1 MKMED
6 DEIISKTIKK
16 EGIKSIDDIKDEREI
31 EMMKNFMN
39 NLVQNNSINKDN
51 IIIRKNL
58 EEANEARKFL
68 NLKIP
73 EIKNDFNDQIEMQTR
88 SLIKRTE
95 KELSERNS
103 AKGLK
108 K

>member
-1 MKMED
+1 MED

-31 EMMKNFMN
+31 EIMKNFMN
-39 NLVQNNSINKDN
+39 DLIQNKSIKKDN
-51 IIIRKNL
+51 ILMRKNI

-73 EIKNDFNDQIEMQTR
+73 EIKNDINDQIEIQTR
-88 SLIKRTE
+88 NLIKKVE

>member
-1 MKMED
+1 MED
-6 DEIISKTIKK
+6 DEIMSKTNKK
-16 EGIKSIDDIKDEREI
+16 EGIKSIDEIKDEREI

-39 NLVQNNSINKDN
+39 DLVQNNSIKKDN
-51 IIIRKNL
+51 IIVRKNI

-68 NLKIP
+68 DLKMP
-73 EIKNDFNDQIEMQTR
+73 EIKNDINDQIEIQTR
-88 SLIKRTE
+88 NLIKRVE

>member
-1 MKMED
+1 MED
-6 DEIISKTIKK
+6 DEIISKTNKK

-39 NLVQNNSINKDN
+39 DLVQNNSIKKDK
-51 IIIRKNL
+51 IIMRKNI

-68 NLKIP
+68 ELKMP
-73 EIKNDFNDQIEMQTR
+73 EIKNDINDQIEIQTR
-88 SLIKRTE
+88 NLIKRVE

-103 AKGLK
+103 PKGLK

>member
-1 MKMED
+1 MEN

-16 EGIKSIDDIKDEREI
+16 EEIKSIDDIKDEREI
-31 EMMKNFMN
+31 QMMKNFMN
-39 NLVQNNSINKDN
+39 NLVQNNSIKKDN
-51 IIIRKNL
+51 IIMRKNK

-68 NLKIP
+68 DLKIP
-73 EIKNDFNDQIEMQTR
+73 EIKNDINDQIEIQTR
-88 SLIKRTE
+88 NLIKKVE

>member
-1 MKMED
+1 MED
-6 DEIISKTIKK
+6 DEIMSKTNKK

-39 NLVQNNSINKDN
+39 DLVQNNSIKKDN
-51 IIIRKNL
+51 IIVRKNI
-58 EEANEARKFL
+58 EEAYEARKFL
-68 NLKIP
+68 DLKMP
-73 EIKNDFNDQIEMQTR
+73 EIKNDINDQIEIQTR
-88 SLIKRTE
+88 NLIKRVE